1 MNNLIAYYTRT
12 GTCKSISEE
21 ICKLMEDC
29 EIDEIID
36 EIDYSGIIGWL
47 KAGYNE
53 TRKKQT
59 TITYKKNACSFD
71 TVVIVTPVWANGMT
85 PAIREYIKKELN
97 GFKTL
102 YIISSC
108 LGSSSIKI
116 SAQTAKTV
124 EIAQQTFCITKKEKN
139 RSQVIKEITRL
150 LSK

>member
-12 GTCKSISEE
+12 GTCKNISEE
-21 ICKLMEDC
+21 ICELLEDC

-36 EIDYSGIIGWL
+36 KTDYNGFIGWI

-53 TRKKQT
+53 TRKKEA
-59 TITYKKNACSFD
+59 TITYKKNACSYD
-71 TVVIVTPVWANGMT
+71 NVVIITPVWANGMT

-108 LGSSSIKI
+108 MISSSTKI
-116 SAQTAKTV
+116 SSQTAKTV

-139 RSQVIKEITRL
+139 RSQVIKEITQL